1 MQYFLRIVFH
11 LTLDRQTDITCTDH
25 SNLYFEKQFVKNG
38 RFTNFWF
45 MGSINLLVILES
57 RTLKNFLPTLNA
69 LNNYLPQPLLQSPH
83 YPSPYFQ

>member
-1 MQYFLRIVFH
+1 MVPSLNLLSCESPVSAKENP
-11 LTLDRQTDITCTDH
+11 DR
-25 SNLYFEKQFVKNG
+25 KKKKNG